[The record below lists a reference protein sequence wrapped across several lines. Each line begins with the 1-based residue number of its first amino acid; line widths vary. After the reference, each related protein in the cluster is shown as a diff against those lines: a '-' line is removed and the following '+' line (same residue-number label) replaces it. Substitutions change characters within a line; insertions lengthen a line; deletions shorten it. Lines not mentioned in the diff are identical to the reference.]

1 MKRILSLFILSFSF
15 SFCFSQNQGILINL
29 NSGYAFGCTFE
40 AFHDTGNYYT
50 DSVKGGIKYGIDVG
64 YQIDRN
70 FSAELTMMY
79 QNTTMPV
86 DGHSNGHDISQT
98 VNIQLL
104 WVMVGGTSYFP
115 ANRFEFLLGTHV
127 GAVVYHL
134 KDLAAADNKYPV
146 RFAWAVKGGM
156 AFFFNRHVGFNVRAD
171 ALFST
176 DPLNQ
181 QFSTPGISDHKSG
194 YSYFFQFGLTTG
206 FIIRLFQTTKKAV
219 KQ

>member
-1 MKRILSLFILSFSF
+1 MKRILSLFILSLSF
-15 SFCFSQNQGILINL
+15 SFCFSQNKGILINL

-127 GAVVYHL
+127 G
-134 KDLAAADNKYPV
+134 
-146 RFAWAVKGGM
+146 
-156 AFFFNRHVGFNVRAD
+156 
-171 ALFST
+171 
-176 DPLNQ
+176 
-181 QFSTPGISDHKSG
+181 
-194 YSYFFQFGLTTG
+194 
-206 FIIRLFQTTKKAV
+206 
-219 KQ
+219 